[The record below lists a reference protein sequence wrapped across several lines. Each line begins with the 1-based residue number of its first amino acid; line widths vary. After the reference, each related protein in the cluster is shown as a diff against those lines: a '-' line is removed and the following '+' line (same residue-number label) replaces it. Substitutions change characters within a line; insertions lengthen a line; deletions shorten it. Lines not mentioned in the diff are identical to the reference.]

1 MLRDW
6 KVSGG
11 SAQAE
16 QRTGNMG
23 ISSSMGGPSSSCVW
37 SSDVTVGEAGGARG
51 ADTSCTSMLVD
62 QAVSR
67 VGEPASVP
75 VGDVPVVLRRR
86 CVGQES
92 DSWHTCRRTLEW
104 RGETLIASSMLVS
117 LELLVVSEA
126 TLRLRLRP
134 APVAE
139 PGLTCHTPWCG
150 DETGE
155 CASTSMTCRAPCSPQ
170 AD

>member
-1 MLRDW
+1 
-6 KVSGG
+6 
-11 SAQAE
+11 
-16 QRTGNMG
+16 
-23 ISSSMGGPSSSCVW
+23 
-37 SSDVTVGEAGGARG
+37 
-51 ADTSCTSMLVD
+51 MLVD

-170 AD
+170 AGRQTNFFHLLEA